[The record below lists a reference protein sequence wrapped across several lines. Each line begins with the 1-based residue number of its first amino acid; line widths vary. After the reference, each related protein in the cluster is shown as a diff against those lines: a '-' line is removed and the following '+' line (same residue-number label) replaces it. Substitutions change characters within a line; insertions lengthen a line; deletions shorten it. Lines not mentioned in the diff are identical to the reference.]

1 MKCGADIKVF
11 PESQQID
18 FGQLMVT
25 DLNQGK
31 EFKKQF
37 QVQAVKRGC
46 LDNFS
51 MNINF
56 ETTEQLNG
64 EYAID
69 LKNGTNLT
77 LFDDKNNRMKFN
89 YFQFFGTLATGSTS
103 VTRNYTASIKKVA
116 PTVNTGKFN
125 ASTVVRI
132 NYY

>member
-1 MKCGADIKVF
+1 
-11 PESQQID
+11 
-18 FGQLMVT
+18 
-25 DLNQGK
+25 
-31 EFKKQF
+31 
-37 QVQAVKRGC
+37 
-46 LDNFS
+46 
-51 MNINF
+51 
-56 ETTEQLNG
+56 